1 MLNKGCLWGRR
12 LNGSFSHLAYVR
24 LMKFLVAPESKRAGA
39 SILRC
44 AAWTYALKFM
54 DFLLDMYMLSE
65 VFLSWAAWV
74 KRASASSFSDSS
86 ASYEGLLG
94 SGVIDLSSG
103 RSNVTNFVGHV
114 GRLVVGLVL
123 PPSDPLEL
131 YRVLLPVE
139 SLSW

>member
-24 LMKFLVAPESKRAGA
+24 LMKFLVAPESRRARA
-39 SILRC
+39 SVLLC

-54 DFLLDMYMLSE
+54 DFLLDMYTLSE

-86 ASYEGLLG
+86 TLREGFSD
-94 SGVIDLSSG
+94 SGVI
-103 RSNVTNFVGHV
+103 
-114 GRLVVGLVL
+114 GL
-123 PPSDPLEL
+123 PS
-131 YRVLLPVE
+131 
-139 SLSW
+139 